1 MRPEHDKEQDHKQ
14 INEIG
19 ESDNFRSSSSNS
31 ATNSFDPELANS
43 QAVREVK
50 NIELGVRLEE
60 THTRRIKGTRHW
72 ISVFTAWAVWGAALL
87 AGGAVLFVFLW
98 NYLASDR
105 FTWLDAEKISD
116 LKFIIGVTSINAVGL
131 YIQWLR
137 SQKQK
142 E

>member
-31 ATNSFDPELANS
+31 ATNSFDPELDDSRATDEAKS
-43 QAVREVK
+43 FEADLLWK
-50 NIELGVRLEE
+50 E
-60 THTRRIKGTRHW
+60 TYNRRIKGTRHW
-72 ISVFTAWAVWGAALL
+72 ISVLTAWIAWGAALFS
-87 AGGAVLFVFLW
+87 GVAVLGVFLW
-98 NYLASDR
+98 NYLLPDR
-105 FTWLDAEKISD
+105 LGWLDAEKISD